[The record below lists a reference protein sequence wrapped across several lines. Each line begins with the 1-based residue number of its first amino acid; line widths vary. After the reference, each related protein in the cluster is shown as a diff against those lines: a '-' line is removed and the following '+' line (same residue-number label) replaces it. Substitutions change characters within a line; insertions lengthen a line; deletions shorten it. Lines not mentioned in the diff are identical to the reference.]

1 MLKVSGC
8 LSSLFRMVDNTVISN
23 WEEISDTMIN
33 QPITDGNGKCIGI
46 ITEVDRVN
54 DTWSCYLMKDGTVEM
69 TMDLQKCV
77 SVVIK

>member
-1 MLKVSGC
+1 MLKISGC
-8 LSSLFRMVDNTVISN
+8 LSSLFKTKDNQTISN

-33 QPITDGNGKCIGI
+33 QPITDGSGKCIGV

-54 DTWSCYLMKDGTVEM
+54 DTWSGYLMKNDTVEM
-69 TMDLQKCV
+69 TMDLQRCV